1 MAVLILASIVK
12 FLEIYGYILIVR
24 ILLSWFQ
31 GAEWAFS
38 IISFLS
44 PITDPY
50 LNIFRSIIPPL
61 GGIDFSAILAILA
74 LQLLQNLFAS
84 SLTQAYA
91 SFGGY

>member
-1 MAVLILASIVK
+1 MIALILASIVK

-31 GAEWAFS
+31 GAEWAFN

-74 LQLLQNLFAS
+74 LQLLQSLFAS
-84 SLTQAYA
+84 SLAQAYA

>member
-1 MAVLILASIVK
+1 MIALILASIVK

-31 GAEWAFS
+31 GAEWAFN

-74 LQLLQNLFAS
+74 LQLLQSLFAS
-84 SLTQAYA
+84 SLAQTYA
-91 SFGGY
+91 SFGGF